1 MLSPQETGTIPGAP
15 PGRGK
20 GRETGICRGFPA
32 PAGGAWRRGGRATGR
47 PGTVRLG
54 NQAIRNGEA
63 GQLAELER

>member
-20 GRETGICRGFPA
+20 GRETGICRGWLA

-54 NQAIRNGEA
+54 NWLIWNGEA
-63 GQLAELER
+63 GELADLER